1 MSTELEVP
9 QTMHMDA
16 EPHEQAPQQEGERQL
31 TERERMM
38 ANIARRAQEHREQ
51 EEALGAEYD
60 REAHLRG
67 EALPPATFETEP
79 APVVEAAQEHEA
91 SAEEPTEPPPV
102 VASATQPAPAH
113 PQLRQIVI
121 DGQQIA
127 VTDEQFAQLAQMGA
141 LAAKSMY
148 QQPAPAYQAPEP
160 VEAPKPS
167 VAVDEARVREA
178 VQRIQFG
185 SPDEGT
191 QALSTLI
198 QDVVRQVP
206 QAPQIDQ
213 QRLVAEAEQR
223 AVQRIAAEQTHALVR
238 QEYPEI
244 FKDQGLMA
252 LAQQRVHQL
261 SQHALATGRRVNDLD
276 IYREA
281 GNQVYDLLKL
291 PRPGSEITQA
301 TAPQAA
307 PAIQPTR
314 SAQIEERKRAAPR
327 NPQPVDRR
335 SAVPE
340 APRPPTGSEIVNAM
354 RVQRGQQSLQ

>member
-1 MSTELEVP
+1 
-9 QTMHMDA
+9 MDPDHNA
-16 EPHEQAPQQEGERQL
+16 DPAPHKEGERQL
-31 TERERMM
+31 TARERMM
-38 ANIARRAQEHREQ
+38 ADIARHAQEHREQ

-60 REAHLRG
+60 REARDRG
-67 EALPPATFETEP
+67 EALPPATFEREP
-79 APVVEAAQEHEA
+79 EPVVEAAQEHEA
-91 SAEEPTEPPPV
+91 PAVEPIEPPQV
-102 VASATQPAPAH
+102 AASAAHPAPAH
-113 PQLRQIVI
+113 PALRHIVI

-141 LAAKSMY
+141 LAARNLT
-148 QQPAPAYQAPEP
+148 QQPAPVAAPEP
-160 VEAPKPS
+160 VAPPQPS

-191 QALSTLI
+191 QALAGLI

-206 QAPQIDQ
+206 QAPHIDQ
-213 QRLVAEAEQR
+213 QKLVAEAEQR

-261 SQHALATGRRVNDLD
+261 SQNALATGRRVNDLD

-291 PRPGSEITQA
+291 PRPGSEITQP
-301 TAPQAA
+301 TASQAA

-314 SAQIEERKRAAPR
+314 SATIEERKRAAPR

-340 APRPPTGSEIVNAM
+340 APRPPSGSEIVNAM

>member
-9 QTMHMDA
+9 QSMHMDPEHNS
-16 EPHEQAPQQEGERQL
+16 EPAPEQEGERKL
-31 TERERMM
+31 TPRERTMM
-38 ANIARRAQEHREQ
+38 AIAHRAQAHREE

-60 REAHLRG
+60 REAHARG
-67 EALPPATFETEP
+67 EGLPPATFEREP
-79 APVVEAAQEHEA
+79 ETVVEAAQEPEA
-91 SAEEPTEPPPV
+91 SAVEPAEPPPV

-113 PQLRQIVI
+113 PALRHIVI

-141 LAAKSMY
+141 LAARNLT
-148 QQPAPAYQAPEP
+148 QHAPAPVAAPEP
-160 VEAPKPS
+160 VAPPAPS
-167 VAVDEARVREA
+167 VTVDEARVREA

-191 QALSTLI
+191 QALAGLI

-206 QAPQIDQ
+206 QAPHIDQ
-213 QRLVAEAEQR
+213 QRLIAEAEQR
-223 AVQRIAAEQTHALVR
+223 AVQRIAAEHINATIQS
-238 QEYPEI
+238 EYPEI
-244 FKDQGLMA
+244 FKDKA
-252 LAQQRVHQL
+252 LIAAAQVRENEIR
-261 SQHALATGRRVNDLD
+261 QHALATGRRVNDLD

-291 PRPGSEITQA
+291 PRPGSEITQP

-314 SAQIEERKRAAPR
+314 SATIEERKRAAPR

-340 APRPPTGSEIVNAM
+340 APRPPS
-354 RVQRGQQSLQ
+354 

>member
-1 MSTELEVP
+1 
-9 QTMHMDA
+9 MDPEHNS
-16 EPHEQAPQQEGERQL
+16 EPAPEQEGERKL
-31 TERERMM
+31 TPRERTMM
-38 ANIARRAQEHREQ
+38 AIAHRAQAHREE

-60 REAHLRG
+60 REAHARG
-67 EALPPATFETEP
+67 EGLPPATFEREP
-79 APVVEAAQEHEA
+79 ETVVEAAQEPEA
-91 SAEEPTEPPPV
+91 SAVEPAEPPPV

-113 PQLRQIVI
+113 PALRHIVI

-141 LAAKSMY
+141 LAARNLT
-148 QQPAPAYQAPEP
+148 QHAPAPVAAPEP
-160 VEAPKPS
+160 VAPPAPS

-198 QDVVRQVP
+198 QEVVRQVP
-206 QAPQIDQ
+206 QAPHIDQ
-213 QRLVAEAEQR
+213 QRLISEAEQR

-261 SQHALATGRRVNDLD
+261 SQNALATGRRVNDLD

-291 PRPGSEITQA
+291 PRPGSEITQ

-314 SAQIEERKRAAPR
+314 SATIEERKRAAPR

-340 APRPPTGSEIVNAM
+340 APRPPSGSEIVNAM

>member
-9 QTMHMDA
+9 QTMHMDPDHNA
-16 EPHEQAPQQEGERQL
+16 DPAPHKEGERQL
-31 TERERMM
+31 TARERMM
-38 ANIARRAQEHREQ
+38 ADIARHAQEHREQ

-60 REAHLRG
+60 REARDRG
-67 EALPPATFETEP
+67 EALPPSTFEREP
-79 APVVEAAQEHEA
+79 EPVVEAAQEHEA
-91 SAEEPTEPPPV
+91 PAVEPIEPPQV
-102 VASATQPAPAH
+102 AASAAQPAPAH
-113 PQLRQIVI
+113 PQVRQIVI
-121 DGQQIA
+121 NGQQLA
-127 VTDEQFAQLAQMGA
+127 LTDEQIMNLAQFGA
-141 LAAKSMY
+141 QAVQGMY
-148 QQPAPAYQAPEP
+148 QQPAPVAAPEP
-160 VEAPKPS
+160 VAPPAPS
-167 VAVDEARVREA
+167 VAIDEARVREA

-191 QALSTLI
+191 QALAGLI

-206 QAPQIDQ
+206 QAPHIDQ
-213 QRLVAEAEQR
+213 QRLISEAEQR
-223 AVQRIAAEQTHALVR
+223 AVQRIAAEHINATIQS
-238 QEYPEI
+238 EYPEI
-244 FKDQGLMA
+244 FKDKA
-252 LAQQRVHQL
+252 LIAAAQVRENEIR
-261 SQHALATGRRVNDLD
+261 QHALATGRRVNDLD

-291 PRPGSEITQA
+291 PRPGSEITQP

-314 SAQIEERKRAAPR
+314 SATIEERKRAAPR

-340 APRPPTGSEIVNAM
+340 APRPPSGSEIVNAM